1 MSKDFIR
8 DVGFMNEVL
17 KSLLFRELG
26 LQSSTIGLDTLYNS
40 THKNQDKKDMY
51 TKFRGDIVVELIEYL
66 KAILMKSETFHT
78 PFSPSILETE
88 VPKRFLDIVNEIGD
102 EVLNDDTKSA
112 QWDWSNHL
120 VGKVHKGSDT
130 DSQQRRW

>member
-1 MSKDFIR
+1 
-8 DVGFMNEVL
+8 
-17 KSLLFRELG
+17 
-26 LQSSTIGLDTLYNS
+26 
-40 THKNQDKKDMY
+40 
-51 TKFRGDIVVELIEYL
+51 
-66 KAILMKSETFHT
+66 MKSETFHT

-120 VGKVHKGSDT
+120 VGKVHK
-130 DSQQRRW
+130 